1 MDEDP
6 RTISIEDPTASVPRT
21 DAWRIKLEQRNR
33 NRMKF
38 HIKLSKEEADGF
50 VEFTKQLKPE
60 QMNDLEWYRAI
71 FYKGLEK
78 IQEDIMEGMKK
89 YMDEH
94 QDDIDTS
101 AVEMMQ
107 DASATPE
114 VIE

>member
-1 MDEDP
+1 MDNAP
-6 RTISIEDPTASVPRT
+6 RTINVEDVDANVPQT
-21 DAWRIKLEQRNR
+21 GSWKIKLEQRRR

-38 HIKLSKEEADGF
+38 QIKLNKEETDGF
-50 VEFTKQLKPE
+50 TEFTKQLKPE
-60 QMNDLEWYRAI
+60 QMSDLVWYRAI

-101 AVEMMQ
+101 AVEMMK
-107 DASATPE
+107 DTSATPE